1 MIHAL
6 RTRVHGQMRDA
17 CQAPGSCPWHATQ
30 GIAPIRHRSAVWR
43 ACNEAA
49 RGQRSHPLRNLPTS
63 QAAVPPPTPVVR
75 GRPCTCLTPL
85 ILPPPF
91 SLRPHHPQAQ
101 ASSSIECNA
110 AGHRAHGAGRRATL
124 ARQRAFPTGL
134 RDMPADAAEQLRRQR
149 AASCRG
155 ADAPCSKSPLKRNV
169 AGPCVQLEMGA
180 WGMSG
185 SSSERGQAARLGMH
199 RCVTAGRG
207 LRDEALPRCDRL
219 EGAAWMGMQAGPPL
233 QASTSSASKAS
244 PGDCPP
250 AGGGAAC
257 SPGKAAATAAAAGP
271 ADLVSAGGSSAARL
285 EGRSSRCSASSR
297 RTLFISPR
305 PRVWRPRAAEPRAG
319 ATSHGVG
326 ECSAQASAI
335 HWHACVGASQH
346 QPLTWMCSDALVTR
360 LARRACCL
368 ATSCGARSH
377 RHVNW

>member
-180 WGMSG
+180 WGRFLIRTG
-185 SSSERGQAARLGMH
+185 SSRSPWDASLRHCGSRSARRGTAKVRPFGGC
-199 RCVTAGRG
+199 CVDGHAG
-207 LRDEALPRCDRL
+207 
-219 EGAAWMGMQAGPPL
+219 GP
-233 QASTSSASKAS
+233 AS
-244 PGDCPP
+244 PGLD
-250 AGGGAAC
+250 
-257 SPGKAAATAAAAGP
+257 
-271 ADLVSAGGSSAARL
+271 
-285 EGRSSRCSASSR
+285 
-297 RTLFISPR
+297 
-305 PRVWRPRAAEPRAG
+305 
-319 ATSHGVG
+319 
-326 ECSAQASAI
+326 
-335 HWHACVGASQH
+335 
-346 QPLTWMCSDALVTR
+346 
-360 LARRACCL
+360 
-368 ATSCGARSH
+368 
-377 RHVNW
+377 